1 MRGRGQRRR
10 LEREFTQRAILEAAA
25 LLPVPDDP
33 AARTSLIW
41 RYDTDLGIRA
51 SCIKEAP
58 TILGVQNGVAE
69 AAEHR
74 RLPPTR
80 CATSGE
86 QICEKKS
93 RSPHVPPRPLLR
105 DSTIGSSDART
116 AIPVV
121 SPPHD
126 RSDLHTSDRWHGDP
140 LLAAL
145 RLRGGGR
152 DSRPGLR
159 FPRRLHPASCCLDSA
174 HWLRRSYSAL
184 SSSLRRYR

>member
-105 DSTIGSSDART
+105 DSTTGSSDART
-116 AIPVV
+116 AILVV
-121 SPPHD
+121 SPLHD

-145 RLRGGGR
+145 RFRGVAGTRVPAFVFPGGFT
-152 DSRPGLR
+152 PPLIV
-159 FPRRLHPASCCLDSA
+159 
-174 HWLRRSYSAL
+174 WIAL
-184 SSSLRRYR
+184 TGYGVRTVP